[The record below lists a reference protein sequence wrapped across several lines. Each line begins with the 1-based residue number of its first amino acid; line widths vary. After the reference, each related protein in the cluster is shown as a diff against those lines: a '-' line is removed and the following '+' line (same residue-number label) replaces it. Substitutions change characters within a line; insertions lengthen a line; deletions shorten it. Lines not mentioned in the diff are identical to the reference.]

1 MGLTEIEYAD
11 ADVDLL
17 LNPKDWTPAAKK
29 SRQRTSKD
37 LSKSSQR
44 LSVND
49 VATSFNLKEELESD
63 ASGDEKEGF
72 IEDNKDDDDKDEDE
86 DDWEVGMVRRD
97 PHWGKA
103 DQAKSSPRKKG
114 RPRKVV
120 KQNNDEDEDD
130 DDNDPD
136 WDVCTKVIEKE
147 VEGTIEATEQETKE
161 KSVNK
166 KRGRPKKNPE
176 KALNNQELENA
187 TDVKDTLTVLDNE
200 DYQESDDDG
209 YSDDE
214 FEEKPKSKYKKQYYK
229 SKKPQQQTD
238 CMILDRSRITVL
250 CNDFVKSTI
259 RKIRLWIFLFLKYGK
274 I

>member
-1 MGLTEIEYAD
+1 MSLTEIEYAD
-11 ADVDLL
+11 PDVDLL

-29 SRQRTSKD
+29 SSQRTSKD

-63 ASGDEKEGF
+63 ASGDEKEAF
-72 IEDNKDDDDKDEDE
+72 IDDNKDDEDKDEDE

-97 PHWGKA
+97 PHWGKT
-103 DQAKSSPRKKG
+103 DQAKSSPRKRG

-120 KQNNDEDEDD
+120 KKQNDDEDD
-130 DDNDPD
+130 DVNDPD
-136 WDVCTKVIEKE
+136 WDVYRKVAEREVKEPIETM
-147 VEGTIEATEQETKE
+147 GQEAKE
-161 KSVNK
+161 KTVKK

-229 SKKPQQQTD
+229 SKKPQPQCCEDCGKSFSGLTLEIIQT
-238 CMILDRSRITVL
+238 
-250 CNDFVKSTI
+250 
-259 RKIRLWIFLFLKYGK
+259 RLKDHQ
-274 I
+274 